1 MDDETVRHLWALR
14 KMNGALLDGLKA
26 AIFVLEK
33 EDELTKKRRKSVIK
47 SLKYL
52 IAESEEIYGG
62 VPTEHWFLK
71 IR

>member
-1 MDDETVRHLWALR
+1 MDNETVRQLWALR

-33 EDELTKKRRKSVIK
+33 EEQLTKKRRKSVIK

-52 IAESEEIYGG
+52 IAESEEIYGEA
-62 VPTEHWFLK
+62 PAEH
-71 IR
+71 